1 MVNLKGSCLG
11 YYDLD
16 LNWHLLMEL
25 AQKLSHEIS
34 LSLEVEPNL
43 KPWKKQFNTSLGSLG
58 KQVDLFLKIWKLDQT
73 V

>member
-1 MVNLKGSCLG
+1 
-11 YYDLD
+11 
-16 LNWHLLMEL
+16 MEL